1 MIPDG
6 WVPGD
11 GPKPCRIAIISDAPA
26 REDVR
31 IRKSLVGPT
40 GACLWPLM
48 DRQAGI
54 YRSECFVT
62 TLSKLPVDADAEEKF
77 PPAEF
82 AKWRELLLEE
92 LSEVK
97 PQHILAVGE
106 YVARA
111 LLGDLYTTMEACH
124 GRVFGT
130 SVSIVPT
137 WHPAAALRPGQ
148 EDLLAFTAWDIKV
161 FGETIRIRQDGT
173 FPVDTWRPN
182 RFGELPEVQVGTWHA
197 YPTQVGAIGIDTEGS
212 VHAPWSLQ
220 WATGGE
226 RCIILASDTANI
238 AYFRD
243 WLTSHRKR
251 VYIVLHNALYDL
263 QVLAAMGIDLV
274 ALGVPWVDTME
285 KAYLL
290 GTEPKGLKPLA
301 YRWLGLKMREYEDVV
316 MPHYRTAIRAEAEKR
331 AVLGEVAQ
339 THSEKTGRL
348 LKNPKVTRT
357 PEAAGLRRALKSEK
371 NDVKLLRERMPDYPA
386 PSFDFVP
393 FEEAAEYAT
402 TDSWATVMLEPIL
415 SARVAALGSEEVERL
430 DLAVTPMFAQME
442 ARGLPVDLGKVEALL
457 AEVREMKECRLQE
470 TRLLA
475 ERDDFNPGSGDQ
487 VAAWCK
493 DQWDRNRICG
503 LDRLTKSKERE
514 ATDERALSAIQH
526 EHPMIPAILDYRGL
540 QKLEGTFLLPILEK
554 FGMTGRVHPHWRLTS
569 VKSGRPSTHDPNI
582 LAFPS
587 RDALG
592 LKIRGCF
599 VAPDGYELTS
609 VDLSQIEPRM
619 AAILSGDEWLLDVY
633 RSGKDIYVE
642 LAQRLFRLPVDKIEK
657 KRHRTPTKT
666 VFLGLLYGIGAA
678 KAFEQSIVMGCYDIV
693 DGRMVPFFTVE
704 QMEELL
710 KGTLDVM
717 PGVAA
722 MIAAVAADVRRTG
735 YSSTVLGRKRPLP
748 AVWLQGPRWPQ
759 AKLREEAIR
768 QAFNHKIQGSSAEVM
783 KRAQM
788 RLESSGIPLIQ
799 SFGIEVWPLVQQY
812 DELVLEHTEGY
823 GDIVQATL
831 RDAME
836 ADAAEFNYPIPIVA
850 EGATAKDWGSLK

>member
-1 MIPDG
+1 
-6 WVPGD
+6 
-11 GPKPCRIAIISDAPA
+11 
-26 REDVR
+26 
-31 IRKSLVGPT
+31 
-40 GACLWPLM
+40 
-48 DRQAGI
+48 
-54 YRSECFVT
+54 
-62 TLSKLPVDADAEEKF
+62 
-77 PPAEF
+77 
-82 AKWRELLLEE
+82 
-92 LSEVK
+92 
-97 PQHILAVGE
+97 
-106 YVARA
+106 
-111 LLGDLYTTMEACH
+111 
-124 GRVFGT
+124 
-130 SVSIVPT
+130 
-137 WHPAAALRPGQ
+137 
-148 EDLLAFTAWDIKV
+148 
-161 FGETIRIRQDGT
+161 
-173 FPVDTWRPN
+173 
-182 RFGELPEVQVGTWHA
+182 
-197 YPTQVGAIGIDTEGS
+197 
-212 VHAPWSLQ
+212 
-220 WATGGE
+220 
-226 RCIILASDTANI
+226 
-238 AYFRD
+238 
-243 WLTSHRKR
+243 
-251 VYIVLHNALYDL
+251 
-263 QVLAAMGIDLV
+263 
-274 ALGVPWVDTME
+274 
-285 KAYLL
+285 
-290 GTEPKGLKPLA
+290 
-301 YRWLGLKMREYEDVV
+301 
-316 MPHYRTAIRAEAEKR
+316 
-331 AVLGEVAQ
+331 
-339 THSEKTGRL
+339 
-348 LKNPKVTRT
+348 
-357 PEAAGLRRALKSEK
+357 
-371 NDVKLLRERMPDYPA
+371 
-386 PSFDFVP
+386 
-393 FEEAAEYAT
+393 
-402 TDSWATVMLEPIL
+402 
-415 SARVAALGSEEVERL
+415 
-430 DLAVTPMFAQME
+430 
-442 ARGLPVDLGKVEALL
+442 
-457 AEVREMKECRLQE
+457 
-470 TRLLA
+470 
-475 ERDDFNPGSGDQ
+475 
-487 VAAWCK
+487 
-493 DQWDRNRICG
+493 
-503 LDRLTKSKERE
+503 
-514 ATDERALSAIQH
+514 
-526 EHPMIPAILDYRGL
+526 
-540 QKLEGTFLLPILEK
+540 LEGTFLLPILEK

-642 LAQRLFRLPVDKIEK
+642 LAQRLFRLPADKIEK